1 MSILSNNSYPIRNN
15 SSVGIHQIY
24 PRILQNVEKN
34 AKKIRDLRNNKV
46 NTKIK
51 EKKHTESLNDQP
63 NIKSTNVSAAVMTN
77 VVIKNEIKEKNQEHT
92 NENDDN
98 TETNSTIIEPQPSSS
113 DNNQIN
119 Y

>member
-1 MSILSNNSYPIRNN
+1 M
-15 SSVGIHQIY
+15 
-24 PRILQNVEKN
+24 
-34 AKKIRDLRNNKV
+34 

-98 TETNSTIIEPQPSSS
+98 TETNSTNIEPQPSSS
-113 DNNQIN
+113 DNNQSTSSITDKIEVIREEFQAEDN
-119 Y
+119 NTSQQNMKVTSNKKKRNR